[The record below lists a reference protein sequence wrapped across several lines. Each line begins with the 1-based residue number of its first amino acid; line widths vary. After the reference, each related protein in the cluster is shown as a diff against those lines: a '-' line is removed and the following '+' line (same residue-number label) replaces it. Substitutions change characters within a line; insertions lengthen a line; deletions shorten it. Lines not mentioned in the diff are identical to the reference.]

1 MTELSVREVWDRIV
15 ATQNQLESIERLAFY
30 FSGVEES
37 ESYVQ
42 VEESDSE
49 HYGEPLAYCK
59 EVALE
64 KVRAMKE
71 VACAREET
79 LKSLLDFYMSV
90 YNERKN
96 QPADAEDQM

>member
-1 MTELSVREVWDRIV
+1 MNELTLREVWDRIV
-15 ATQNQLESIERLAFY
+15 TTQEQLESISTLTFHMT
-30 FSGVEES
+30 GIEES
-37 ESYVQ
+37 APFVE

-49 HYGEPLAYCK
+49 HYGEPLPYCK

-71 VACAREET
+71 VAIAREQT

-90 YNERKN
+90 YNAGKSETA
-96 QPADAEDQM
+96 P